1 MIDTKTKTI
10 NMTYRALC
18 SYVLNAYYRNFSG
31 IISLVLGVGSI
42 VLMMIGWNDLAGTQK
57 VILTIIAVLFLV
69 INPLQLMFKAYQ
81 QLKLSSSYKKPLN
94 YTFSDKGIT
103 VSQDDISQDIPW
115 ESICRLFMTG
125 NIIAIYT
132 SRYHAFVIPLSELGE
147 EKGKIIASVVQFT
160 AANKPRISK
169 NLVRYQS
176 GKGL

>member
-1 MIDTKTKTI
+1 MVDTKTKTV

-18 SYVLNAYYRNFSG
+18 SYVLNTYYRSFAGAS
-31 IISLVLGVGSI
+31 SLVLGVGSI
-42 VLMMIGWNDLAGTQK
+42 VLMVIGWNNLAGTQK
-57 VILTIIAVLFLV
+57 VILAIVAVLFLA

-94 YTFSDKGIT
+94 YTFSDKGIM
-103 VSQDDISQDIPW
+103 VSQDDVSQEIPW

-125 NIIAIYT
+125 YMIAIYT
-132 SRYHAFVIPLSELGE
+132 SRLHAFVIPLSELGE

-160 AANKPRISK
+160 AANHPRISK
-169 NLVRYQS
+169 NLTRYQS